1 MQADRDWDQVRSPSS
16 PVAVEVVKAL
26 AVAEER
32 MRTLAADLARLRRQV
47 GALAATSEPAPTVAP
62 AGREAERLPLARPG
76 RVGGADA
83 AFGRR

>member
-1 MQADRDWDQVRSPSS
+1 
-16 PVAVEVVKAL
+16 
-26 AVAEER
+26 